1 MFSGW
6 GVRTTSTAER
16 GYNPIGYHMGTV
28 WPHDNS
34 LIAAGLARY
43 GYHDEANRI
52 MVAMLQAAKFSQ
64 YRLPEAFSGYDRCF
78 GRVPVPYPTACSPQ
92 AWASAAPI
100 LFLRTMLGLDAQDGK
115 LLVNPAIPPEIR
127 RIGLVGTNA
136 FGRRWDVE
144 ATGSQA
150 YVRLAG

>member
-1 MFSGW
+1 
-6 GVRTTSTAER
+6 
-16 GYNPIGYHMGTV
+16 MGTV

-34 LIAAGLARY
+34 LIAQGLARY
-43 GYHDEANRI
+43 GFRDEANRI
-52 MVAMLQAAKFSQ
+52 IMAMLEAAKFLA
-64 YRLPEAFSGYDRCF
+64 YRLPEALTGYDRRS

-92 AWASAAPI
+92 AWASAAPF
-100 LFLRTMLGLDAQDGK
+100 LFVRTMLGLDARDGQLIVDPVIPKEIGRIK
-115 LLVNPAIPPEIR
+115 LAR
-127 RIGLVGTNA
+127 TNA